1 MGILDDLAMGFGLK
15 ERTADYDA
23 RTARTIAANQASAE
37 KSGSGNHAAMIAGIK
52 ARQRYNP
59 SEPTPQGRYYLDR
72 AGAQGGYA
80 AGQYRPAIAEDQR
93 PFMQRLLYSPESA
106 PSPNPYAIGP
116 VSMEKPLQI
125 PSMLGILNSFAN
137 AAFDRPLTGKPL
149 SSGAVDAL
157 DGVKPFKKVAT
168 PAGILP
174 ADDGQI
180 TEEELADVT
189 GEPTASNE
197 FEGMNAMEIKDALL
211 AKFGETGEDPT
222 LEYDAEEL
230 FDNDNVF
237 INYLKTKPMEDRAT
251 AFANRLA
258 GR

>member
-23 RTARTIAANQASAE
+23 RTARTIAASKAAADAIS
-37 KSGSGNHAAMIAGIK
+37 SGKGTHAAMK
-52 ARQRYNP
+52 ARMRARQSYDPSNP
-59 SEPTPQGRYYLDR
+59 TDQSEYYLDR
-72 AGAQGGYA
+72 AGLRGGYE
-80 AGQYRPAIAEDQR
+80 AGGYRPTIVDDQR
-93 PFMQRLLYSPESA
+93 PFIQRLLYSPESA

-125 PSMLGILNSFAN
+125 PSILGILNSFTN
-137 AAFDRPLTGKPL
+137 KAFDRPLTGKPL

-157 DGVKPFKKVAT
+157 DGVKPFNKVTT

-189 GEPTASNE
+189 EPPENE
-197 FEGMNAMEIKDALL
+197 FSGMNATEIKDALM
-211 AKFGETGEDPT
+211 AKFNETGEDPT
-222 LEYDAEEL
+222 LDYTEEL
-230 FDNDNVF
+230 FGGDDTY
-237 INYLKTKPMEDRAT
+237 INYLKKRPIEDRIT
-251 AFANRLA
+251 AYSNRLA